1 MGVLK
6 MEKIKKLLNFSVF
19 TAVAVYGITFAVVL
33 AVEIRLYDRP
43 FFLTPFY
50 WILILFP
57 IIFLIGVY
65 RQRNVLKKEKSKAFR
80 TVWYAVGFLLYVG
93 VFTTYYFMYFQN
105 GGYRTDVAPWQVLA
119 VMTAAAIAE
128 VLRKKRSWGIGVKY
142 AANVM
147 TVVSSAML
155 TGTVLFLLIV

>member
-1 MGVLK
+1 MGGLR
-6 MEKIKKLLNFSVF
+6 MEKIKKLLNVSVF
-19 TAVAVYGITFAVVL
+19 TAVAVYGIAFAVVL

-65 RQRNVLKKEKSKAFR
+65 RQRNVLKKEKSKALRRVEVAFSC
-80 TVWYAVGFLLYVG
+80 LIYVG
-93 VFTTYYFMYFQN
+93 VFAVYYYIYFQN
-105 GGYRTDVAPWQVLA
+105 GDFKTDVAPWQVLA

-128 VLRKKRSWGIGVKY
+128 VLRKKRSWGIGVKH
-142 AANVM
+142 AANVI

-155 TGTVLFLLIV
+155 TATVLFLLIA